1 MGASAIAAAKGGA
14 GADAKPEFREAT
26 LAVRRVNKVVKG
38 GRILSFSVYVVIGN
52 ENGKVGFG
60 KGKARDVPEAIR
72 KATEAAKRNLITVKL
87 DRGTIFHAVY
97 GKHGAS
103 TVYLQPASA
112 GTGRIAGGYMRIVL
126 ELVGIKNV
134 LAKIIGSNN
143 HNNVV
148 RATIDALTR
157 IRSPEE
163 IALRRGKKVSH
174 FKRDAARAPREAGAA
189 AKAEAE
195 AEAETASP
203 AAAPASE
210 AAR

>member
-1 MGASAIAAAKGGA
+1 MTATTTSAKKQVLGGA
-14 GADAKPEFREAT
+14 PETKPEFREAT

-38 GRILSFSVYVVIGN
+38 GRILSFSVYVIVGN

-60 KGKARDVPEAIR
+60 KGKARDVPEALR
-72 KATEAAKRNLITVKL
+72 KATEHAKRNLITVKL
-87 DRGTIFHAVY
+87 DGGTIFHSVY

-103 TVYLQPASA
+103 VVYLQPASP

-148 RATIDALTR
+148 RATIDALKK

-174 FKRDAARAPREAGAA
+174 IKSDSQTKRIKSAPQQEAV
-189 AKAEAE
+189 EQ
-195 AEAETASP
+195 
-203 AAAPASE
+203 
-210 AAR
+210 